1 MAGEGAAGWSDVT
14 TAGVSVAAEVY
25 LRLDDFVLDAALSA
39 DAGEVVAITG
49 PNGSGKTTLLR
60 AIAGL
65 VALQSGRITLGETTV
80 DDPAA
85 GVYLPPE
92 RRGVGY
98 AFQDLRLLPH
108 LSALANV
115 EFGLRLRGVR
125 RLQRRE
131 ARAEAVAALEAVGMA
146 KKAEARPSALSGG
159 EAQRVAVARALA
171 PRPPLLLLDEAFSA
185 VEAESRPLLRQL
197 VVSSGATVLVVSHD
211 PETLEFADRAVA
223 LQHGEVATDLRLR

>member
-1 MAGEGAAGWSDVT
+1 MSVSDAAG
-14 TAGVSVAAEVY
+14 AGVSVAAEIY

-60 AIAGL
+60 ALAGL
-65 VALQSGRITLGETTV
+65 VALQGGRITLGEMTV
-80 DDPAA
+80 DNPAA

-115 EFGLRLRGVR
+115 EFGLRLGTR
-125 RLQRRE
+125 RLKRRE
-131 ARAEAVAALEAVGMA
+131 ARAEAVAVLKAVGMA
-146 KKAEARPSALSGG
+146 KRADARPSELSGG
-159 EAQRVAVARALA
+159 EGQRVSLARALA

-197 VVSSGATVLVVSHD
+197 VLYSGVTVFVVSHD
-211 PETLEFADRAVA
+211 LETLEFANRAVT
-223 LQHGEVATDLRLR
+223 LQHGKVITNLRLR